1 MKKIEAIIR
10 AEKLEEIKNA
20 LVNAG
25 VSGMTVSR
33 VDGFGHQ
40 KGQVM
45 NYRGTKYTANFISK
59 IKVEVIVP
67 ADMADFIVDLIVRSA
82 KSGQI
87 GDGKIFVSPVT
98 QVVRIRSNERDLA
111 ALNNAVAVV

>member
-10 AEKLEEIKNA
+10 PEKLEEIKNA
-20 LVNAG
+20 LVSAG

-45 NYRGTKYTANFISK
+45 NYRGTKYSASFIQK
-59 IKVEVIVP
+59 VKVEVIVP
-67 ADMADFIVDLIVRSA
+67 ADMADFIIDLIVRSA

-111 ALNNAVAVV
+111 ALNNTVAVV